1 MAFWNNFRISVLE
14 EISGSGYSPV
24 PEGDFIA
31 IPARPSTAQLAEDL
45 TVDPEALKLET
56 HDPGVF
62 DEKGDYIPMYSD
74 DPKDL
79 EHLSPTPLDA
89 PEGDTVPE
97 SLSADK
103 VPNPESNEDKE

>member
-1 MAFWNNFRISVLE
+1 MSFWNDFRINVLE
-14 EISGSGYSPV
+14 DLSGIVYNPI
-24 PEGDFIA
+24 PEGEFIA

-45 TVDPEALKLET
+45 LVDPEALKLET

-89 PEGDTVPE
+89 PDGDTVPE
-97 SLSADK
+97 SPSADK
-103 VPNPESNEDKE
+103 ISNSELVEDN